1 MLKLPFFTDLLSS
14 QLFYIVENSYS
25 GKNVGLGMK
34 KKMDSNS
41 VSYIAG
47 CMTLEKF
54 LTLYAYFAELLF

>member
-34 KKMDSNS
+34 KKKWIQIQS
-41 VSYIAG
+41 
-47 CMTLEKF
+47 
-54 LTLYAYFAELLF
+54 LTLQAV